1 MQLGFANKSKVIR
14 FRSQGVPEQTKK
26 NSSKGSEEGKRTVRV
41 DVLFFFLPVRSFF
54 FLFFFQK
61 QSDSWSRRHVDSF
74 ICVGECLFMLEYC
87 RDIPTQRKAS
97 VST

>member
-26 NSSKGSEEGKRTVRV
+26 TAVEEARRAKERFA
-41 DVLFFFLPVRSFF
+41 LMFFFFFLPVRSFF